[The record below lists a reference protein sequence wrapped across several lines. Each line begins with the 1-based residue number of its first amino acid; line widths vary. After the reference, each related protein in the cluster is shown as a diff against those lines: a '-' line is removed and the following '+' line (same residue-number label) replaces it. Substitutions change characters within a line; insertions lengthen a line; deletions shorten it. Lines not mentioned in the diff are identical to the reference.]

1 MRLSLILLNSGKA
14 QASPSL
20 YVPPPMYIYDKRQRV
35 IEKTN
40 KQTKIIIM
48 GIGGNTRERKTRIGH
63 QPGTESMNRKK
74 KKIRLLFCFILFI
87 CI

>member
-1 MRLSLILLNSGKA
+1 VRLSLILPNSGKA

-48 GIGGNTRERKTRIGH
+48 GIGGIQEKEKH
-63 QPGTESMNRKK
+63 E
-74 KKIRLLFCFILFI
+74 
-87 CI
+87 